1 MRLSSPLLFVLF
13 QKLIPSLIP
22 FHYFQKAELGY
33 DEASTPLL
41 RTHEQLLDKPIFGFL
56 LNPPTGI
63 DTNRYSSPL
72 ARFIMFFILHKF
84 IHLAY
89 IINEQTF

>member
-1 MRLSSPLLFVLF
+1 MLHSPSFCSFPKANSSVM
-13 QKLIPSLIP
+13 P

-33 DEASTPLL
+33 DEVSTPLL

-72 ARFIMFFILHKF
+72 ARFIKFFILHKF